1 MSNEKKRH
9 HDTKSGRRGK
19 TDREIRYVPVDI
31 RAVEEGDSEI
41 DLIDIIKTV
50 WDGRRTIL
58 KTVLVFIV
66 TGLAVALLSVEEY
79 TSQIEI
85 LPETQQGMSLGSLG
99 GLAQQFGFSAPVQ
112 QGGEEISANLYPS
125 IIQSNLFLHELMN
138 YEVTVPNGSAEISLA
153 EYMESYQHH
162 SWPMAVI
169 RSPITF
175 KSWVMSLF
183 KSDPASIENGIA
195 NEQTSQ
201 RLVRMS
207 GEEWEILRNIR
218 RRITAVTNTETGEVT
233 VSVEMQDPVIA
244 AAVADKVVQNL
255 SDFIIEKRTEKTR
268 RNVEFIEE
276 RFEEAKVRFEESQ
289 KELAAFNDANRGQL
303 TAMTRTEE
311 QLLQSRYDL
320 AFNLY
325 NSLAER
331 LEEARIKLQE
341 ETPVI
346 SIIEPAAVP
355 DRRSAPNRTLI
366 LVVFILLGGLIGMG
380 IIFVSPVWVKLKS
393 DLHGDHTY

>member
-1 MSNEKKRH
+1 MSNQKKEH
-9 HDTKSGRRGK
+9 HDTESGRLDK
-19 TDREIRYVPVDI
+19 SEPEIRYVPVDI
-31 RAVEEGDSEI
+31 RAVDEGDSEI
-41 DLIDIIKTV
+41 DLIDILKIL

-66 TGLAVALLSVEEY
+66 LGLAVALLSVEEY
-79 TSQIEI
+79 TSEVEI

-125 IIQSNLFLHELMN
+125 IIQSNLFLQELMN
-138 YEVTVPNGSAEISLA
+138 YEVNVPNGSEKISLA
-153 EYMESYQHH
+153 EYMESYQHR
-162 SWPMAVI
+162 SWVMAVI
-169 RSPITF
+169 RFPLTF
-175 KSWVMSLF
+175 KSWVTSWF
-183 KSDPASIENGIA
+183 KSDPASIENRIA
-195 NEQTSQ
+195 NDQASQ
-201 RLVRMS
+201 RLVRMP
-207 GEEWEILRNIR
+207 GDEWEILRNIR
-218 RRITAVTNTETGEVT
+218 NRITATINNETGEVT

-244 AAVADKVVQNL
+244 ASVADEVVQNL
-255 SDFIIEKRTEKTR
+255 SDFITEKRTEKTR

-276 RFEEAKVRFEESQ
+276 RFEEAKTQFEEAQ
-289 KELAAFNDANRGQL
+289 KELAAFNDANRGRL
-303 TAMTRTEE
+303 TAMARTEE

-355 DRRSAPNRTLI
+355 DRRSTPNRTLI
-366 LVVFILLGGLIGMG
+366 LIVFILLGITIGVG
-380 IIFVSPVWVKLKS
+380 IVFFKPFINTFKKEII
-393 DLHGDHTY
+393 